1 MFIADYMTADP
12 LTITA
17 DVLIPE
23 ARRLLDDN
31 HFRHLPVVDK
41 DKKLIGV
48 VTDRDLRS
56 AYPSTVID
64 DETYEK
70 IFAAV
75 AATPVSEIMSTNC
88 SCVSIEAT
96 LDDALLVFDRD
107 KVGALPVVTDRDVV
121 IGIFSM
127 RDLTAAY
134 KKLFGSAAAGSSLI
148 AVLDE
153 TKNHDSLSR
162 IASILEEN
170 NVQCTRLIKIGQTSG
185 FDRIYMRVES
195 TKVGNVHK
203 HLQDSGFT
211 LLKP

>member
-17 DVLIPE
+17 DVLVTE

-31 HFRHLPVVDK
+31 HFRHLPVVDQE
-41 DKKLIGV
+41 KKLIGV
-48 VTDRDLRS
+48 VSDRDLRS
-56 AYPSTVID
+56 AYPSTAID
-64 DETYEK
+64 DETYQK
-70 IFAAV
+70 IYDTV
-75 AATPVSEIMSTNC
+75 AATPVAEIMSTNC

-107 KVGALPVVTDRDVV
+107 KVGALPVVTEDDVV

-134 KKLFGSAAAGSSLI
+134 KKLFGSAESGSSLI

-153 TKNHDSLSR
+153 TKNHNALSR

-170 NVQCTRLIKIGQTSG
+170 DVQCTRLIKIGRKSG
-185 FDRIYMRVES
+185 FDRIYMRIES
-195 TKVGNVHK
+195 FKVGNVHK

>member
-17 DVLIPE
+17 DTLVPE

-31 HFRHLPVVDK
+31 HFRHLPVVDEQ
-41 DKKLIGV
+41 KKLIGV

-56 AYPSTVID
+56 AFPSSTVD
-64 DETYEK
+64 DDTYQQMFE
-70 IFAAV
+70 AV
-75 AATPVSEIMSTNC
+75 ALTPVASIMSTNC

-107 KVGALPVVTDRDVV
+107 KVGALPVVTEDDVV

-134 KKLFGSAAAGSSLI
+134 KKLFGSAESGTSLI

-153 TKNHDSLSR
+153 TKNRDSLSR

-170 NVQCTRLIKIGQTSG
+170 EVQCSRLIKIGQTSG
-185 FDRIYMRVES
+185 FDRIYMRVDS
-195 TKVGNVHK
+195 FKVGNVHK

>member
-17 DVLIPE
+17 DTLIVE

-31 HFRHLPVVDK
+31 HFRHLPVVDENK
-41 DKKLIGV
+41 RLIGV

-56 AYPSTVID
+56 AYPSTILD
-64 DETYEK
+64 DDARERAFAELETTT
-70 IFAAV
+70 V
-75 AATPVSEIMSTNC
+75 NQIMSTNC
-88 SCVSIEAT
+88 SCVSIEAS

-107 KVGALPVVTDRDVV
+107 KVGALPVVTEDDVV

-134 KKLFGSAAAGSSLI
+134 KKLFGAAEKGSSLI

-153 TKNHDSLSR
+153 GKTNNSLSR
-162 IASILEEN
+162 IATLLEEN
-170 NVQCTRLIKIGQTSG
+170 DIHCTRLIKIGNKTG
-185 FDRIYMRVES
+185 FDRIYMRVS
-195 TKVGNVHK
+195 SFKVGNVHNF
-203 HLQDSGFT
+203 LQDSGFT

>member
-17 DVLIPE
+17 EVLIPE

-56 AYPSTVID
+56 AYPSTAVD

-70 IFAAV
+70 IFATV

-107 KVGALPVVTDRDVV
+107 KVGALPVITDNDVV

-134 KKLFGSAAAGSSLI
+134 KKLFGSATAGSSLI

-170 NVQCTRLIKIGQTSG
+170 NVQCTRLIKIGQISG

-195 TKVGNVHK
+195 TKVANVHK

>member
-12 LTITA
+12 LTITSDTLVSA
-17 DVLIPE
+17 

-31 HFRHLPVVDK
+31 HFRHLPVVDEQR
-41 DKKLIGV
+41 KLIGV
-48 VTDRDLRS
+48 VSDRDLRS
-56 AYPSTVID
+56 AYPSTVL
-64 DETYEK
+64 DEESAEE
-70 IFAAV
+70 IFKKV
-75 AATPVSEIMSTNC
+75 EHTPVSAIMSTNC

-107 KVGALPVVTDRDVV
+107 KVGALPVVTEDDVV

-134 KKLFGSAAAGSSLI
+134 KKLFGSAESGSSLI

-153 TKNHDSLSR
+153 TKSHNSLSR
-162 IASILEEN
+162 IAALLEEN
-170 NVQCTRLIKIGQTSG
+170 EVQCSRLIKIGQKSG
-185 FDRIYMRVES
+185 FDRIYMRIDS
-195 TKVGNVHK
+195 FKVGNVYK
-203 HLQDSGFT
+203 QLQDSGFT

>member
-12 LTITA
+12 LTITT
-17 DVLIPE
+17 DILIPE

-31 HFRHLPVVDK
+31 HFRHLPVVDEQ
-41 DKKLIGV
+41 KKLIGV

-56 AYPSTVID
+56 AFPSSTVD
-64 DETYEK
+64 DDTYQQMFE
-70 IFAAV
+70 AV
-75 AATPVSEIMSTNC
+75 ALTPVASIMSTNC

-107 KVGALPVVTDRDVV
+107 KVGALPVVTEDDVV

-134 KKLFGSAAAGSSLI
+134 KKLFGSAESGTSLI

-153 TKNHDSLSR
+153 TKNRDSLSR

-170 NVQCTRLIKIGQTSG
+170 DVQCSRMIKIGQTSG
-185 FDRIYMRVES
+185 FDRIYMRVDS
-195 TKVGNVHK
+195 FKVGNVHK
-203 HLQDSGFT
+203 HLQDSGFA

>member
-12 LTITA
+12 TTITA
-17 DVLIPE
+17 DTQVSE

-31 HFRHLPVVDK
+31 QFRHLPVVDEQR
-41 DKKLIGV
+41 KLIGMV
-48 VTDRDLRS
+48 SDRDLRS
-56 AYPSTVID
+56 AYPSSVV
-64 DETYEK
+64 DEKTSQK
-70 IFAAV
+70 IFKQV
-75 AATPVSEIMSTNC
+75 AASPVSRIMSINC

-107 KVGALPVVTDRDVV
+107 KVGALPVVTEDDMV

-134 KKLFGSAAAGSSLI
+134 KKLFGSAESGSSLI

-153 TKNHDSLSR
+153 TKSHNSLSR
-162 IASILEEN
+162 IATILEEN
-170 NVQCTRLIKIGQTSG
+170 EVQCTRLIKIGNIGG
-185 FDRIYMRVES
+185 FDRIYMRIDS
-195 TKVGNVHK
+195 FKVGNVHK

>member
-1 MFIADYMTADP
+1 MFIADYMTANP

-31 HFRHLPVVDK
+31 HFRHLPVVDE

-48 VTDRDLRS
+48 ITDRDLRS
-56 AYPSTVID
+56 AFPSTVVD
-64 DETYEK
+64 DETYRK
-70 IFAAV
+70 IFATV
-75 AATPVSEIMSTNC
+75 AATAVSKIMSTNC

-107 KVGALPVVTDRDVV
+107 KVGALPVVTEDDVV

-134 KKLFGSAAAGSSLI
+134 KKLFGSAESGSSLI

-153 TKNHDSLSR
+153 AKSHNSLSR

-170 NVQCTRLIKIGQTSG
+170 DVRCTRLIKIGQKSG

-195 TKVGNVHK
+195 SKVGNVHK

>member
-17 DVLIPE
+17 DTLIPD

-31 HFRHLPVVDK
+31 HFRHLPVVDEQ
-41 DKKLIGV
+41 KKLIGV
-48 VTDRDLRS
+48 VTDRDVRS
-56 AYPSTVID
+56 AYPSTTVD
-64 DETYEK
+64 DDTHQQ
-70 IFAAV
+70 IFTTVSAAKV
-75 AATPVSEIMSTNC
+75 AQIMSTNC

-96 LDDALLVFDRD
+96 LDEALLVFDRD
-107 KVGALPVVTDRDVV
+107 KVGALPVVTEDDVV

-134 KKLFGSAAAGSSLI
+134 KKLFGSAESGSSLI

-153 TKNHDSLSR
+153 TKNHNSLSR
-162 IASILEEN
+162 IASLLEEN
-170 NVQCTRLIKIGQTSG
+170 DVQCTRLIKIGQESG
-185 FDRIYMRVES
+185 FDRIYMRVNS
-195 TKVGNVHK
+195 FKIGNVHK

>member
-17 DVLIPE
+17 DTLITE

-31 HFRHLPVVDK
+31 HFRHLPVVDGSR
-41 DKKLIGV
+41 KLIGV

-56 AYPSTVID
+56 AFPSTVLD
-64 DETYEK
+64 DDDRERAFNSLAETT
-70 IFAAV
+70 V
-75 AATPVSEIMSTNC
+75 GEIMSTNC
-88 SCVSIEAT
+88 SCVGIEAT

-107 KVGALPVVTDRDVV
+107 KVGALPVVTEDDVV

-134 KKLFGSAAAGSSLI
+134 KKLFGAAEKGSSLI

-153 TKNHDSLSR
+153 TKSNNSLSR
-162 IASILEEN
+162 IATILEEN
-170 NVQCTRLIKIGQTSG
+170 DIQCTRLIKIGKETG
-185 FDRIYMRVES
+185 FDRIYMRVNS
-195 TKVGNVHK
+195 LKVGNVHK
-203 HLQDSGFT
+203 YLQDSGFT

>member
-17 DVLIPE
+17 DILIPE

-31 HFRHLPVVDK
+31 HFRHLPVVDEEN
-41 DKKLIGV
+41 KLIGV

-56 AYPSTVID
+56 AYPSRAID
-64 DETYEK
+64 EDTYEEIFK
-70 IFAAV
+70 IVASTAV
-75 AATPVSEIMSTNC
+75 ADIMSTNC

-96 LDDALLVFDRD
+96 LDDALMVFDRD
-107 KVGALPVVTDRDVV
+107 KVGALPVVTEDDVV

-153 TKNHDSLSR
+153 TKNHNSLSR
-162 IASILEEN
+162 IASILEQN
-170 NVQCTRLIKIGQTSG
+170 DVQCTRLIKIGQESG
-185 FDRIYMRVES
+185 FDRIYLRVDS
-195 TKVGNVHK
+195 FKVGNVHK

>member
-17 DVLIPE
+17 EVLVPE

-31 HFRHLPVVDK
+31 HFRHLPVVDENK
-41 DKKLIGV
+41 RLIGV

-56 AYPSTVID
+56 AYPSTAID
-64 DETYEK
+64 EETYEK
-70 IFAAV
+70 IFEKV
-75 AATPVSEIMSTNC
+75 SATPVGEIMSTNC

-107 KVGALPVVTDRDVV
+107 KVGALPVITEDDVV

-134 KKLFGSAAAGSSLI
+134 KKLFGSAESGSSLI

-153 TKNHDSLSR
+153 TKGHNVLSR

-170 NVQCTRLIKIGQTSG
+170 NVTCTRLIKIGQMSG

-195 TKVGNVHK
+195 SKVGNVHK

>member
-17 DVLIPE
+17 DILIPE

-31 HFRHLPVVDK
+31 HFRHLPVVDEG
-41 DKKLIGV
+41 KKLIGV

-56 AYPSTVID
+56 AFPSTAID
-64 DETYEK
+64 EDTYAK
-70 IFAAV
+70 IFETV
-75 AATPVSEIMSTNC
+75 AATPVRNIMSTNC

-107 KVGALPVVTDRDVV
+107 KVGALPVVTEDDVV

-134 KKLFGSAAAGSSLI
+134 KKLFGSAESGSCLI

-162 IASILEEN
+162 IASILEEDQ
-170 NVQCTRLIKIGQTSG
+170 VRCTRLIKIGQKSG

-195 TKVGNVHK
+195 AKVGIVHR

>member
-17 DVLIPE
+17 DVLVTE

-31 HFRHLPVVDK
+31 HFRHLPVVDQE
-41 DKKLIGV
+41 KKLIGV
-48 VTDRDLRS
+48 VSDRDLRS
-56 AYPSTVID
+56 AYPSTAID
-64 DETYEK
+64 DETYQK
-70 IFAAV
+70 IYETV
-75 AATPVSEIMSTNC
+75 AATPVAEIMSTNC

-107 KVGALPVVTDRDVV
+107 KVGALPVVTEDDVV

-134 KKLFGSAAAGSSLI
+134 KKLFGSAESGSSLI

-153 TKNHDSLSR
+153 TKNHNALSR

-170 NVQCTRLIKIGQTSG
+170 DVQCTRLIKIGRKSG
-185 FDRIYMRVES
+185 FDRIYMRIES
-195 TKVGNVHK
+195 FKVGNVHK

>member
-17 DVLIPE
+17 DTLIPE

-31 HFRHLPVVDK
+31 HFRHLPVVDEE
-41 DKKLIGV
+41 KKLIGV
-48 VTDRDLRS
+48 VTDRDVRS
-56 AYPSTVID
+56 AYPPSIVD
-64 DETYEK
+64 DKTYRK
-70 IFAAV
+70 IFETV
-75 AATPVSEIMSTNC
+75 AAAPVSLIMSTNC

-107 KVGALPVVTDRDVV
+107 KVGALPVVTEDDVV

-134 KKLFGSAAAGSSLI
+134 KRLFGSAKAGSSLI

-153 TKNHDSLSR
+153 TKNRNSLSR
-162 IASILEEN
+162 IASLLEEN
-170 NVQCTRLIKIGQTSG
+170 DVHCTRLIKIARESG
-185 FDRIYMRVES
+185 FDRIYMRVS
-195 TKVGNVHK
+195 SAKVGNVHK

>member
-17 DVLIPE
+17 DTLIVE

-31 HFRHLPVVDK
+31 HFRHLPVVDENK
-41 DKKLIGV
+41 RLIGV

-56 AYPSTVID
+56 AYPSTILD
-64 DETYEK
+64 DDARERAFAELETTTVYQ
-70 IFAAV
+70 
-75 AATPVSEIMSTNC
+75 IMSTNC
-88 SCVSIEAT
+88 SCVSIEAS

-107 KVGALPVVTDRDVV
+107 KVGALPVVTEDDVV

-134 KKLFGSAAAGSSLI
+134 KKLFGAAEKGSSLI

-153 TKNHDSLSR
+153 GKTNNSLSR
-162 IASILEEN
+162 IATLLEEN
-170 NVQCTRLIKIGQTSG
+170 DIHCTRLIKIGNKTG
-185 FDRIYMRVES
+185 FDRIYMRVS
-195 TKVGNVHK
+195 SFKVGNVHNF
-203 HLQDSGFT
+203 LQDSGFT

>member
-17 DVLIPE
+17 DTLVVQ

-41 DKKLIGV
+41 SKKLIGV
-48 VTDRDLRS
+48 VTDRDIRS
-56 AYPSTVID
+56 AYPSTALD
-64 DETYEK
+64 DETREH
-70 IFAAV
+70 IFATV
-75 AATPVSEIMSTNC
+75 EKTTVSEIMSSNC
-88 SCVSIEAT
+88 SCVGIEAS
-96 LDDALLVFDRD
+96 LDDALMVFDRD
-107 KVGALPVVTDRDVV
+107 KVGALPVVTEDDMV

-134 KKLFGSAAAGSSLI
+134 KKLFGSAEAGSSLI

-153 TKNHDSLSR
+153 TKNQNSLSR
-162 IASILEEN
+162 IATLLEEN
-170 NVQCTRLIKIGQTSG
+170 DIHCTRLIKIGQESG
-185 FDRIYMRVES
+185 FDRIYMRVDS
-195 TKVGNVHK
+195 FKIGNVHK

>member
-17 DVLIPE
+17 DVLVPE

-41 DKKLIGV
+41 ENKLIGV

-56 AYPSTVID
+56 AYPSTAID
-64 DETYEK
+64 DETYRK
-70 IFAAV
+70 IFETV
-75 AATPVSEIMSTNC
+75 SATPVSEIMSTNC

-107 KVGALPVVTDRDVV
+107 KVGALPVVTEDDVV

-134 KKLFGSAAAGSSLI
+134 KRLFGSAESGSSLI

-153 TKNHDSLSR
+153 TKSHNSLSR
-162 IASILEEN
+162 IATILEEN
-170 NVQCTRLIKIGQTSG
+170 DVQCNRLIKIGLISG

-195 TKVGNVHK
+195 SKVGNVHK

>member
-12 LTITA
+12 TTITS
-17 DVLIPE
+17 DTQVSE

-31 HFRHLPVVDK
+31 QFRHLPVVDEQR
-41 DKKLIGV
+41 KLIGMV
-48 VTDRDLRS
+48 SDRDLRS
-56 AYPSTVID
+56 AYPSSVV
-64 DETYEK
+64 DEKTSQT
-70 IFAAV
+70 IFKQVAV
-75 AATPVSEIMSTNC
+75 SPVSEIMSTNC

-107 KVGALPVVTDRDVV
+107 KVGALPVVTEDDVV

-134 KKLFGSAAAGSSLI
+134 KKLFGSAEAGSSLI

-153 TKNHDSLSR
+153 TKSHNSLSR
-162 IASILEEN
+162 IANILEEN
-170 NVQCTRLIKIGQTSG
+170 EVQCTRLIKIGNIGG
-185 FDRIYMRVES
+185 FDRIYMRVDS
-195 TKVGNVHK
+195 FKVGNVHK